1 MEEVRF
7 KLVPNCMMLREK
19 KEGKKERRKG
29 RRKGG
34 RKGRRKERGGNK
46 RIKKQE
52 LTSSGKR

>member
-1 MEEVRF
+1 
-7 KLVPNCMMLREK
+7 MMLREK